1 MHDVSI
7 CVLYLC
13 TFAAFDKLTI
23 KIYTNLKEETTNA
36 CFNNLIYLQIMQ
48 Y

>member
-7 CVLYLC
+7 CVLN
-13 TFAAFDKLTI
+13 FAAFDKLTI